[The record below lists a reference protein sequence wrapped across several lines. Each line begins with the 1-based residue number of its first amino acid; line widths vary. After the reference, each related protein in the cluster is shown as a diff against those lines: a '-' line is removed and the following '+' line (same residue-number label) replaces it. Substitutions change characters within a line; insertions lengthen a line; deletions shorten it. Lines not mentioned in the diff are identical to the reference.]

1 MRLYRALSRGIF
13 PSSYKGKIFFITFV
27 ATHIPLL
34 SAAGYVTLSNMPLAD
49 ALPIL
54 GIILLATLVGTG
66 GALWALHALLAP
78 LRETTDALK
87 MYADEHELPKLPT
100 EFSDR
105 AGMLM
110 RDTQSTLEQLDA
122 LLQFKTRMLG
132 VISHDARGPATSIL
146 MAASTI
152 SSQLDQAE
160 PNVDL
165 VRNLTRHVEEAV
177 QYQLDIVDSVSELAR
192 HGEGRLTL
200 NREQK
205 KLGEVVTSVVDLLKA
220 HADQRNHDVVVD
232 IDTPDLML
240 DTDVR
245 KLEQILSNLF
255 SNAIKYTPKGGH
267 IRVAATVTD
276 DAVSFLVADSGNG
289 IPETVRKEL
298 FEAYSAEAAPGVDS
312 VGLGLW
318 ICQTFTEA
326 LGGTITVDET
336 SEKGTT
342 FHVRFPRTAIT
353 PAAVA

>member
-1 MRLYRALSRGIF
+1 
-13 PSSYKGKIFFITFV
+13 
-27 ATHIPLL
+27 
-34 SAAGYVTLSNMPLAD
+34 
-49 ALPIL
+49 
-54 GIILLATLVGTG
+54 
-66 GALWALHALLAP
+66 
-78 LRETTDALK
+78 
-87 MYADEHELPKLPT
+87 
-100 EFSDR
+100 
-105 AGMLM
+105 
-110 RDTQSTLEQLDA
+110 
-122 LLQFKTRMLG
+122 
-132 VISHDARGPATSIL
+132 
-146 MAASTI
+146 
-152 SSQLDQAE
+152 
-160 PNVDL
+160 
-165 VRNLTRHVEEAV
+165 
-177 QYQLDIVDSVSELAR
+177 
-192 HGEGRLTL
+192 
-200 NREQK
+200 
-205 KLGEVVTSVVDLLKA
+205 VVDLLKA

-267 IRVAATVTD
+267 IRVVATVTD

-326 LGGTITVDET
+326 LGGAITVDET